1 VGGHHGSRVNP
12 PLYPRRISVDGGKIA
27 VYKSEYRQGKVK
39 AMAGTSLNHNRI
51 AKNACFVID
60 NALTGKPC
68 ESFMGDIR
76 LWIEKKNL
84 YTYPDVI
91 VMCGQPRFAPGRT
104 DTITNP
110 KVIIEVLLKSTT
122 EYDYSD
128 KFHAYWTIDTF
139 EEYVLTS
146 TGCR

>member
-1 VGGHHGSRVNP
+1 
-12 PLYPRRISVDGGKIA
+12 
-27 VYKSEYRQGKVK
+27 
-39 AMAGTSLNHNRI
+39 
-51 AKNACFVID
+51 
-60 NALTGKPC
+60 
-68 ESFMGDIR
+68 MGDIR

-84 YTYPDVI
+84 YTYPDVM